1 MHWEKRGWPAFKVLS
16 LLSGPR
22 TLRQVNSH
30 HSAFLRELCLS
41 WKDTLAISQPA
52 PPHPHYIDKA
62 PQTSPISG
70 LVPPNCPPGICPTM
84 ADDQEKDL
92 QKFLKNVDEIT
103 TLIQELNSDDPVIQQ
118 KAVHQTEKRL
128 MLMEEAQEEDECRTT
143 LNKTMIS
150 PPQAANADEL
160 KPEAFLASVEKDAKE
175 RAKRRREN
183 KVLADALKEQGNK
196 AFAKGDYETAILHYN
211 EGLDKMKDMKVLY
224 TNRAQA
230 YIKLGDYQKALVDC
244 DWALKCDEKCT
255 KAYFHMGKAH
265 LALKNYSMSRQC
277 YQKISEI
284 NSKLQTQ
291 VKEYLHQVDLQEKAD
306 FQEKEAHEL
315 LDLGKNTAVTTKN
328 LLETLSKPDQTPLFY
343 AGGMEILTDVMKDCT
358 EQTLFRTHNGFSII
372 SDNEVIRRCLSIAEK
387 DMIEETVCV
396 TVLKLW
402 QAVCSENEEN
412 QRLLVLHPNI
422 VRLLPSLL
430 TSKVMA
436 IQQQSLALL
445 LQVTQTE
452 HGRSLVIS
460 HLDMTRCR
468 LLPGLLAEF
477 LFGYTGSCKTTH
489 SQVSMDFCRLL
500 EALLSFLDFSDKK
513 ASTAI
518 GLLTDLALEE
528 RFQVWFQANLP
539 DALFAF
545 TGVLKRDPMVTNSS
559 ALCRCIAIMGNL
571 SAEPATRR
579 HMLACDEFR
588 DACLG
593 LLRAAG
599 VLSRTLSSSQ
609 KIIKEAV
616 RAGVVKKM
624 IKFLKTGGQTA
635 SHYAIKILAVC
646 TNSYCEAREEVI
658 RLDKKFSVLLKLL
671 TSEDEILMG
680 NAALCLGNCMEV
692 PNVASSLLKTDVVQV
707 LLKLAGGDSRETAV
721 QLNAGIALGKLCTA
735 EPRAPPCHSNFPFLP
750 RVMGLMFPAGFCLE
764 GDGSEAWHL

>member
-1 MHWEKRGWPAFKVLS
+1 MKGLPKRPPAQQSEAAECFCSSPTQDQTPS
-16 LLSGPR
+16 LL
-22 TLRQVNSH
+22 
-30 HSAFLRELCLS
+30 
-41 WKDTLAISQPA
+41 
-52 PPHPHYIDKA
+52 
-62 PQTSPISG
+62 
-70 LVPPNCPPGICPTM
+70 LVCDSCPGICPTM

-460 HLDMTRCR
+460 HLDMTR
-468 LLPGLLAEF
+468 
-477 LFGYTGSCKTTH
+477 
-489 SQVSMDFCRLL
+489 LL

-593 LLRAAG
+593 LLVWAVELSRRCLSLLNSQDGGILTRAAG

-658 RLDKKFSVLLKLL
+658 RLDKK
-671 TSEDEILMG
+671 DEILMG

-735 EPRAPPCHSNFPFLP
+735 EPRFAAQLRELH
-750 RVMGLMFPAGFCLE
+750 GLEILSSTMKYINN
-764 GDGSEAWHL
+764 S

>member
-1 MHWEKRGWPAFKVLS
+1 
-16 LLSGPR
+16 
-22 TLRQVNSH
+22 
-30 HSAFLRELCLS
+30 
-41 WKDTLAISQPA
+41 
-52 PPHPHYIDKA
+52 
-62 PQTSPISG
+62 
-70 LVPPNCPPGICPTM
+70 M

-103 TLIQELNSDDPVIQQ
+103 TLIQELNSDDPIIQQ
-118 KAVHQTEKRL
+118 KAVQQTEERL
-128 MLMEEAQEEDECRTT
+128 MLMEEAREEDECRTT

-150 PPQAANADEL
+150 PPQAANSDEIN
-160 KPEAFLASVEKDAKE
+160 PEVFMASVENDAKE
-175 RAKRRREN
+175 RAERRREN
-183 KVLADALKEQGNK
+183 KVLADALKENGNK
-196 AFAKGDYETAILHYN
+196 AFAKGNYEMAILHYS

-230 YIKLGDYQKALVDC
+230 YIKLGEYQKALVDC
-244 DWALKCDEKCT
+244 EWALKCDEKCT

-284 NSKLQTQ
+284 NPKLQTQ
-291 VKEYLHQVDLQEKAD
+291 VKEYLHQVDLQEKTD

-315 LDLGKNTAVTTKN
+315 LNTGKNTAVTTKN

-372 SDNEVIRRCLSIAEK
+372 SNNEVIRRCLSMAEK

-412 QRLLVLHPNI
+412 QRLLVLHPNTA
-422 VRLLPSLL
+422 RLLPSLL

-436 IQQQSLALL
+436 IQQQSLSLL

-460 HLDMTRCR
+460 HLDMTR
-468 LLPGLLAEF
+468 
-477 LFGYTGSCKTTH
+477 
-489 SQVSMDFCRLL
+489 LL
-500 EALLSFLDFSDKK
+500 EALLSFLDFSDNK

-528 RFQVWFQANLP
+528 RFQVWFRANLP
-539 DALFAF
+539 GALPAL

-559 ALCRCIAIMGNL
+559 ALCRCIVIIGNL
-571 SAEPATRR
+571 SAEAAARR
-579 HMLACDEFR
+579 HMSSCEEFR

-593 LLRAAG
+593 LLAKCEDNMDLYREVTYTVLGLVMNLCLQVPFASEVWAVELSRRCLSLLNSQDGGILTRAAG

-609 KIIKEAV
+609 KIIEEAV

-624 IKFLKTGGQTA
+624 IKFLKIGGQTA
-635 SHYAIKILAVC
+635 SHYAIKILAIC
-646 TNSYCEAREEVI
+646 TNSCCEAREEVI
-658 RLDKKFSVLLKLL
+658 KLDRKFSVLLKLL
-671 TSEDEILMG
+671 SSEDEVLMG
-680 NAALCLGNCMEV
+680 NTALCLGNCVEL
-692 PNVASSLLKTDVVQV
+692 PNVASSLLKTDLVQV
-707 LLKLAGGDSRETAV
+707 LLKLAGGDSQKTAV
-721 QLNAGIALGKLCTA
+721 QLNAGIALGKLCTV
-735 EPRAPPCHSNFPFLP
+735 EPRYTVATTETGRGQGPNIPFQHRPQGLHYLP
-750 RVMGLMFPAGFCLE
+750 RVLWAG
-764 GDGSEAWHL
+764 D